1 MNAKKEMNLLMTAQ
15 NSPALFDGGR

>member
-1 MNAKKEMNLLMTAQ
+1 MNAQKEMNLLMTAQ